1 MSLNF
6 YIYNRNCFISIFLLQ
21 VLLDGAPLSGWSQVE
36 LTSFQATV
44 VTLSPGDHQ
53 LVTQENMARMAAHLM
68 GGASG
73 SHAFGYSYPVGVCL
87 GVLGDVSIVHIL

>member
-1 MSLNF
+1 M
-6 YIYNRNCFISIFLLQ
+6 
-21 VLLDGAPLSGWSQVE
+21 E

-53 LVTQENMARMAAHLM
+53 LVTQETMARMSAHLV

-87 GVLGDVSIVHIL
+87 GVLGDVSILSHIVMKCFQSFIQFHIFTENIIIILNY